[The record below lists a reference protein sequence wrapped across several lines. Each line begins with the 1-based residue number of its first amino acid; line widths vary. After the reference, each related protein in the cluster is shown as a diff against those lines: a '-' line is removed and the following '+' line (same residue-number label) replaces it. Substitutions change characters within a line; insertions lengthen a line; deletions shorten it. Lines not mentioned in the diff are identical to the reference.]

1 MKIDTMGEYVR
12 RRLEHWGDEFAL
24 HKDCEYLG
32 HASKNLLAVLM
43 EHHEMP
49 GRATGYKPLEV
60 NPEAQQVEDAVL
72 EIARHAPMHAWVL
85 RAYYCGQGRRKVER
99 WETANMLLANA
110 GWPPVSLP
118 SYMDLARMGT
128 ERVHGMLLAVATAA

>member
-1 MKIDTMGEYVR
+1 MQTDLMGEYVR

-32 HASKNLLAVLM
+32 YASKNLLAVLM

-49 GRATGYKPLEV
+49 GRATGYKPLEC
-60 NPEAQQVEDAVL
+60 NPEAQQVEDAVF
-72 EIARHAPMHAWVL
+72 EISRFAPIHGWVL

-99 WETANMLLANA
+99 WETANMLLTNA
-110 GWPPVSLP
+110 GLP
-118 SYMDLARMGT
+118 MLSKTSYLDIAYRGT
-128 ERVHGMLLAVATAA
+128 ERVHGILLASAWAA

>member
-1 MKIDTMGEYVR
+1 MQTDLMGEYVR

-60 NPEAQQVEDAVL
+60 NVEAQQVEDAVC
-72 EIARHAPMHAWVL
+72 EIGRHAPAIGWVL
-85 RAYYCGQGRRKVER
+85 RAYYCGQGRKKNER
-99 WETANMLLANA
+99 WETANMLLSTA
-110 GWPPVSLP
+110 GLPMVSQA
-118 SYMDLARMGT
+118 SYLDMARRGT
-128 ERVHGMLLAVATAA
+128 ERVHGMLLAVAAAA